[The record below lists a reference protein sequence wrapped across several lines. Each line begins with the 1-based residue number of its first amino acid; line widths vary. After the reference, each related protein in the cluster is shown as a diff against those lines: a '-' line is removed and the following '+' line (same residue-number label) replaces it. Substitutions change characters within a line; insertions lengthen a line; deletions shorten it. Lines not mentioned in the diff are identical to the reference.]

1 MCPRGPYPKPTAANN
16 RLGARRSMSRGIAR
30 SPRHRAR
37 AKATRLRISWI
48 TRRTR
53 APAPVGR
60 RRPPSVVRS
69 TGGGATARDF
79 CIAIAKAAARSA
91 TDGAAALVPNGQ
103 SRSPIAGPM
112 RLPQR
117 TRYQPSGRRRRGGCS
132 SACSRLG
139 TWLTMELIVARR
151 RRWSAALPGQTG
163 SGGRVGRRDSWRAG
177 SRDTLGCVQAFR
189 LPAIAEPPPSR
200 WSCAEMAKIAEGRA
214 GRIDPL
220 EEGPAQRIVASGG
233 SVLHV
238 GRALVSGRTSRGAR
252 SRAARATRRESAA
265 GQSGGP
271 RRAHR

>member
-91 TDGAAALVPNGQ
+91 TGGAAALVPMQVRDRAPGRLLLPGIAAWACVGTLCPPASTIGRPREHPSLRLSWRSGALVNAGLKTARSLHKQRFSRGQ
-103 SRSPIAGPM
+103 PRLLLSHVAPLAGLPHRTPSERSH
-112 RLPQR
+112 
-117 TRYQPSGRRRRGGCS
+117 
-132 SACSRLG
+132 RLG
-139 TWLTMELIVARR
+139 
-151 RRWSAALPGQTG
+151 
-163 SGGRVGRRDSWRAG
+163 
-177 SRDTLGCVQAFR
+177 
-189 LPAIAEPPPSR
+189 
-200 WSCAEMAKIAEGRA
+200 
-214 GRIDPL
+214 
-220 EEGPAQRIVASGG
+220 
-233 SVLHV
+233 
-238 GRALVSGRTSRGAR
+238 
-252 SRAARATRRESAA
+252 
-265 GQSGGP
+265 
-271 RRAHR
+271 